1 VIDLDKIRAAVKRWA
16 PHAAP
21 VAIGVA
27 ALAGGVV
34 VGVTL
39 TTLGVRAAVALGA
52 SKGDLAIMVAGVVA
66 VASANTL
73 WWWFRG
79 RDQAAKARHAEW
91 LAAAW
96 RREYAMQAG
105 ELRALQKENVR
116 LAAEVE
122 RLAPGE
128 VVSLLTKRMGEGS

>member
-1 VIDLDKIRAAVKRWA
+1 VINLDKIRAAVKRWA

-34 VGVTL
+34 VGATL

-66 VASANTL
+66 VASANVL
-73 WWWFRG
+73 WWWYRG
-79 RDQAAKARHAEW
+79 RDQDAKVRAARQV
-91 LAAAW
+91 AAAW
-96 RREYAMQAG
+96 SEMAADRRRYIADLE
-105 ELRALQKENVR
+105 RENTR
-116 LAAEVE
+116 LTGEVE

-128 VVSLLTKRMGEGS
+128 VVSLLTKRMGETP